1 MDFGF
6 IDFLTLLGALGF
18 FIYGM
23 KVMSEG
29 IQRTAGS
36 KLREIL
42 SSMTKNR
49 YLGVF
54 TGFLITC
61 LVQSSSA
68 TTVMVVSFAN
78 AGLLTLVESI
88 SVIMGANI
96 GTTITAWLIAFF
108 GFKVKISA
116 FALPIIAIGFP
127 MMFAKKAVLRSTAE
141 VFIGFALLFLGLDAL
156 KGAVPDLNQN
166 PGFLEFL
173 GTFSGYGMLTT
184 TIFVLVG
191 TLITIAVQSS
201 SAAMALTLTLLF
213 NDVVTF
219 EIAAA
224 MVLGE
229 NIGTTITANLAAMV
243 ANVHAKRA
251 ARAHLIFNVVGVLWM
266 ILLFP
271 FFLQFVD
278 YIWAPAQAFLQT
290 IISDIDKSQSEL
302 QLSLFHTV
310 FNVLNTLLMIG
321 FIPYI
326 ARVVT
331 RLVPSRG
338 IEDETFHLEYIGTG
352 TVVTTEASIL
362 ESKKEI
368 QKFGKLVQRMT
379 DFVSELLV
387 ETDKKKFKK
396 MLDRIK
402 KYEEITDKIETE
414 VVGYLAKVSES
425 ELSENASLQ
434 IRSMLSIADD
444 LETIGDINYSM
455 SRTIKRKGEDKIYF
469 IPKQRENLLELF
481 KLVNESLYIMQ
492 NNISVEMS
500 KVNLEG
506 AYHAEKE
513 INRMRNNLKKAHLKS
528 IEAGEYQHAS
538 GMIYTDLFAAL
549 ESIGDH
555 VISISEASAGKI
567 S

>member
-1 MDFGF
+1 MNFGF
-6 IDFLTLLGALGF
+6 TDFLTLIGALGF

-36 KLREIL
+36 KLRDIL

-78 AGLLTLVESI
+78 AGLLTLIESI
-88 SVIMGANI
+88 GVIMGANI

-156 KGAVPDLNQN
+156 KNAVPDLNQN
-166 PGFLEFL
+166 PEFLEFL
-173 GTFSGYGMLTT
+173 GTFSGYGVLTT
-184 TIFVLVG
+184 VIFVLVG
-191 TLITIAVQSS
+191 TLVTIVVQSS

-213 NDVVTF
+213 NDVITF

-229 NIGTTITANLAAMV
+229 NIGTTITANVAAIV

-251 ARAHLIFNVVGVLWM
+251 ARAHLIFNVVGVAWM

-271 FFLQFVD
+271 FFLDFVD

-302 QLSLFHTV
+302 QLSLFHSV

-326 ARVVT
+326 AKLVIK
-331 RLVPSRG
+331 LVPSRG

-379 DFVSELLV
+379 GFVSELLV

-396 MLDRIK
+396 MLERIK

-414 VVGYLAKVSES
+414 VVGYLARVSEN
-425 ELSENASLQ
+425 ELSEDASLQ
-434 IRSMLSIADD
+434 IRSMLSVADD

-455 SRTIKRKGEDKIYF
+455 SRTIKRKNEDKIYF
-469 IPKQRENLLELF
+469 IPQQRENLLELI
-481 KLVNESLYIMQ
+481 KLVNEAMTLMQ
-492 NNISVEMS
+492 NNISAEMS
-500 KVNLEG
+500 KVDLEK

>member
-1 MDFGF
+1 MEFGF
-6 IDFLTLLGALGF
+6 IDFLTLIGALGF

-36 KLREIL
+36 KLRDIL

-78 AGLLTLVESI
+78 AGLLTLIESI
-88 SVIMGANI
+88 GVIMGANI

-127 MMFAKKAVLRSTAE
+127 MMFAKRAVLRSTAE

-156 KGAVPDLNQN
+156 KNAVPDLSEN
-166 PGFLEFL
+166 PEVLEFL
-173 GTFSGYGMLTT
+173 TSFSGYGILTT
-184 TIFVLVG
+184 TLFVLVG
-191 TLITIAVQSS
+191 TIVTIVVQSS

-213 NDVVTF
+213 NDIITF

-229 NIGTTITANLAAMV
+229 NIGTTITANVAAIV

-251 ARAHLIFNVVGVLWM
+251 ARAHFIFNVVGVIWM

-271 FFLQFVD
+271 FFLDFID
-278 YIWAPAQAFLQT
+278 YLWKPAQNFLQSV
-290 IISDIDKSQSEL
+290 IPDIDKSQSEL

-310 FNVLNTLLMIG
+310 FNVINTLLMIG
-321 FIPYI
+321 LIPYI
-326 ARVVT
+326 AKVVT

-379 DFVSELLV
+379 GFVSELLV

-396 MLDRIK
+396 QLERIK

-425 ELSENASLQ
+425 ELSEEASLQ

-455 SRTIKRKGEDKIYF
+455 SRTIKRKNEDKIYF
-469 IPKQRENLLELF
+469 IPQQRENLLELF
-481 KLVNESLYIMQ
+481 KLVDQAMYKMQ
-492 NNISVEMS
+492 HNLEVEMN
-500 KVNLEG
+500 KVDLDG

-513 INRMRNNLKKAHLKS
+513 INRFRNNLRKGHLKS
-528 IEAGEYQHAS
+528 IENGEYQHAS

-555 VISISEASAGKI
+555 VISISEARAGKI